1 MREERRSR
9 GMSGHRFRRPFRSR
23 DSEGEE
29 IVRDSY
35 GRRSG
40 RLGIILT
47 RGPTTQREEGKDR
60 VTVRVRNS
68 WAVPVQ
74 LGWAARSVS
83 TFFFVFLLLHLTSK

>member
-9 GMSGHRFRRPFRSR
+9 GMSGHRFRRPFRSW

-35 GRRSG
+35 GRRSR

-47 RGPTTQREEGKDR
+47 RGAHQSEGGGK
-60 VTVRVRNS
+60 
-68 WAVPVQ
+68 
-74 LGWAARSVS
+74 G
-83 TFFFVFLLLHLTSK
+83 